1 MHPVHGAPD
10 GVALVLTRALLSWDD
25 KGGTPIQEST
35 MRQTF
40 PIPSHRSTAVDTVR
54 HLDEAWAYYTPR
66 PKLVTERNSQ
76 PSPVFEEYYA
86 A

>member
-1 MHPVHGAPD
+1 
-10 GVALVLTRALLSWDD
+10 
-25 KGGTPIQEST
+25 